1 MKKSNKNDI
10 TGDKLVSKKNSD
22 AYRDNYDAIF
32 RRGQVHGDRNFDTDG
47 YTKDEKIANG
57 VLGALFLLC
66 ALSISFDLA
75 ADQIKFKFKSP
86 SFSGVGT
93 SSHYLTI
100 DSQEMSR
107 KEALEAEIQAL
118 KDQAARD
125 AENTTLARF
134 IKNFESRVYAQLS
147 RQLVDQLFGENP
159 ATEGTFELF
168 DNLIT
173 WTSDGISIT
182 MTIFN
187 EGTGETT
194 TITIPIGDFGF
205 PTG

>member
-1 MKKSNKNDI
+1 MKEEKINNRISNAVI
-10 TGDKLVSKKNSD
+10 GAIFLLFLVSVT
-22 AYRDNYDAIF
+22 YDLKA
-32 RRGQVHGDRNFDTDG
+32 
-47 YTKDEKIANG
+47 DE
-57 VLGALFLLC
+57 
-66 ALSISFDLA
+66 
-75 ADQIKFKFKSP
+75 IKFGFKNP

-107 KEALEAEIQAL
+107 KEALEAEIQAMKDAL
-118 KDQAARD
+118 KREQ
-125 AENTTLARF
+125 ENTTLARF

-159 ATEGTFELF
+159 TENGSFTLF

-173 WTSDGISIT
+173 WTSDGITIT

-187 EGTGETT
+187 ETTGETT
-194 TITIPIGDFGF
+194 EITIPIGDFGF

>member
-1 MKKSNKNDI
+1 MKEEKLNNRVSN
-10 TGDKLVSKKNSD
+10 
-22 AYRDNYDAIF
+22 A
-32 RRGQVHGDRNFDTDG
+32 
-47 YTKDEKIANG
+47 
-57 VLGALFLLC
+57 VLGSLLVLILI
-66 ALSISFDLA
+66 AITSELK
-75 ADQIKFKFKSP
+75 ADEIKFKFKSP
-86 SFSGVGT
+86 SFSGIGT

-107 KEALEAEIQAL
+107 KEAIEAEIKAL
-118 KDQAARD
+118 KEEAERD
-125 AENTTLARF
+125 AENSTLARF

-159 ATEGTFELF
+159 ATSGSFMLF

-187 EGTGETT
+187 EATGETT

-205 PTG
+205 PG

>member
-1 MKKSNKNDI
+1 MKNKNDI
-10 TGDKLVSKKNSD
+10 TGDKMVTKPSS

-32 RRGQVHGDRNFDTDG
+32 SRRGQIHGDRNFDQDG
-47 YTKDEKIANG
+47 YKDEKIANG
-57 VLGALFLLC
+57 VLVALALLC
-66 ALSISFDLA
+66 TASITYDLN
-75 ADQIKFKFKSP
+75 ADEIKHKFKSP

-100 DSQEMSR
+100 DSQEIS
-107 KEALEAEIQAL
+107 KKDAVKAEIKAL
-118 KDQAARD
+118 ADAAKREE
-125 AENTTLARF
+125 ENTTLARF
-134 IKNFESRVYAQLS
+134 IKNFESRIYAQLS
-147 RQLVDQLFGENP
+147 RQLVDSLFGENP
-159 ATEGTFELF
+159 AEEGSFQLF

-173 WTSDGISIT
+173 WSSDGITIT

-205 PTG
+205 

>member
-1 MKKSNKNDI
+1 MTAKNDI
-10 TGDKLVSKKNSD
+10 TGDKIQTKPSTSY
-22 AYRDNYDAIF
+22 ADNYDSIF
-32 RRGQVHGDRNFDTDG
+32 KRRGQMHRDRNFDTDG
-47 YTKDEKIANG
+47 YVQDERIATG
-57 VLGALFLLC
+57 VIGALLVLFFV
-66 ALSISFDLA
+66 AVSYDLS
-75 ADQIKFKFKSP
+75 ADEIKHKFKSP

-100 DSQEMSR
+100 DSQEIS
-107 KEALEAEIQAL
+107 KKDALKAEIKALE
-118 KDQAARD
+118 DAAKRE

-134 IKNFESRVYAQLS
+134 IKNFESRIYAQLS
-147 RQLVDQLFGENP
+147 RQLVDSLFGENP
-159 ATEGTFELF
+159 AEEGSFQLF

-173 WTSDGISIT
+173 WTSDGITIT

-205 PTG
+205 

>member
-1 MKKSNKNDI
+1 MTKNEI
-10 TGDKLVSKKNSD
+10 TGDKLISKKNSD

-32 RRGQVHGDRNFDTDG
+32 KNRNFDKDG
-47 YTKDEKIANG
+47 YEQEKRDQKITNI
-57 VLGALFLLC
+57 VLLALFALC
-66 ALSISFDLA
+66 TTSIALDMQ
-75 ADQIKFKFKSP
+75 ADEIKFGFKSP

-100 DSQEMSR
+100 DSQEQT
-107 KEALEAEIQAL
+107 KKDAVKAEIKAL
-118 KDQAARD
+118 ADAAKR
-125 AENTTLARF
+125 AEENTTLARF
-134 IKNFESRVYAQLS
+134 IKNFESRIYAQLS

-159 ATEGTFELF
+159 AEEGSFQLF

-187 EGTGETT
+187 EATGETT

-205 PTG
+205 

>member
-1 MKKSNKNDI
+1 MNEKEINDR
-10 TGDKLVSKKNSD
+10 V
-22 AYRDNYDAIF
+22 
-32 RRGQVHGDRNFDTDG
+32 
-47 YTKDEKIANG
+47 ANG
-57 VLGALFLLC
+57 VIGALIV
-66 ALSISFDLA
+66 LSLIAVSTEIS
-75 ADQIKFKFKSP
+75 ADEIKFGFKNP

-107 KEALEAEIQAL
+107 KEAIAAEIKAL
-118 KDQAARD
+118 KEAAEREE
-125 AENTTLARF
+125 ENSTLARF

-159 ATEGTFELF
+159 ATEGSFMLF

-173 WTSDGISIT
+173 WTSDGVTIT

-187 EGTGETT
+187 EATGETT

>member
-1 MKKSNKNDI
+1 MKEEKVNNRISN
-10 TGDKLVSKKNSD
+10 
-22 AYRDNYDAIF
+22 AILGTIF
-32 RRGQVHGDRNFDTDG
+32 VFM
-47 YTKDEKIANG
+47 G
-57 VLGALFLLC
+57 VLF
-66 ALSISFDLA
+66 ISELN
-75 ADQIKFKFKSP
+75 ADEIKFGFKSP

-107 KEALEAEIQAL
+107 KDALEAEIQAMKDAL
-118 KDQAARD
+118 KREQ
-125 AENTTLARF
+125 ENTTLARF

-159 ATEGTFELF
+159 AENGSFTLF

-173 WTSDGISIT
+173 WTSDGFSIT

-187 EGTGETT
+187 ETTGETT
-194 TITIPIGDFGF
+194 EITIPIGDFGF

>member
-1 MKKSNKNDI
+1 MTKNDI
-10 TGDKLVSKKNSD
+10 TGDKLISKKNSD

-32 RRGQVHGDRNFDTDG
+32 KNRNFDKDG
-47 YTKDEKIANG
+47 YEQDKRDQKITNI
-57 VLGALFLLC
+57 VLLALFALC
-66 ALSISFDLA
+66 TTSIALDMQ
-75 ADQIKFKFKSP
+75 ADEIKFGFKSP

-100 DSQEMSR
+100 DSQEQT
-107 KEALEAEIQAL
+107 KKDAVKAEIKAL
-118 KDQAARD
+118 ADAAKR
-125 AENTTLARF
+125 AEENTTLARF
-134 IKNFESRVYAQLS
+134 IKNFESRIYAQLS

-159 ATEGTFELF
+159 AEEGSFQLF

-187 EGTGETT
+187 EATGETT

-205 PTG
+205 

>member
-1 MKKSNKNDI
+1 MKTNLKNN
-10 TGDKLVSKKNSD
+10 V
-22 AYRDNYDAIF
+22 
-32 RRGQVHGDRNFDTDG
+32 
-47 YTKDEKIANG
+47 
-57 VLGALFLLC
+57 
-66 ALSISFDLA
+66 A
-75 ADQIKFKFKSP
+75 ADDNADLSWDSDFEEQCRERFGDNMPDLPQKKHWWPELVVVLLLGTIIGTQLQADEIKFGFKSP

-100 DSQEMSR
+100 DSQEVS
-107 KEALEAEIQAL
+107 KKDALKAEIKAL
-118 KDQAARD
+118 ADAAKREE
-125 AENTTLARF
+125 ENTTLARF
-134 IKNFESRVYAQLS
+134 IKNFESRIYAQLS

-159 ATEGTFELF
+159 ATEGSFQLF

-173 WTSDGISIT
+173 WSSDGISIT

-187 EGTGETT
+187 EATGETT

>member
-1 MKKSNKNDI
+1 MKEEKVNNRVSN
-10 TGDKLVSKKNSD
+10 
-22 AYRDNYDAIF
+22 A
-32 RRGQVHGDRNFDTDG
+32 
-47 YTKDEKIANG
+47 
-57 VLGALFLLC
+57 VLGTIFLFMVVLF
-66 ALSISFDLA
+66 ISELN
-75 ADQIKFKFKSP
+75 ADEIKFGFKNP

-107 KEALEAEIQAL
+107 KDALEAEIQAMKDAL
-118 KDQAARD
+118 KREQ
-125 AENTTLARF
+125 ENTTLARF

-159 ATEGTFELF
+159 AENGSFTLF

-173 WTSDGISIT
+173 WTSDGFSIT

-187 EGTGETT
+187 ETTGETT
-194 TITIPIGDFGF
+194 EITIPIGDFGF

>member
-1 MKKSNKNDI
+1 M
-10 TGDKLVSKKNSD
+10 
-22 AYRDNYDAIF
+22 RE
-32 RRGQVHGDRNFDTDG
+32 
-47 YTKDEKIANG
+47 EKINNRVANS
-57 VLGALFLLC
+57 VIGALLFLCLI
-66 ALSISFDLA
+66 AITSEIT
-75 ADQIKFKFKSP
+75 ADEIKFGFKNP

-107 KEALEAEIQAL
+107 KEAIEAEIKAL
-118 KDQAARD
+118 KEQLERD

-159 ATEGTFELF
+159 AQNGSFTLF

-173 WTSDGISIT
+173 WTSDGVNIT

-187 EGTGETT
+187 ETTGETT
-194 TITIPIGDFGF
+194 VITIPIGDFGF

>member
-1 MKKSNKNDI
+1 MNERKLNNRISNAVI
-10 TGDKLVSKKNSD
+10 GAILVLT
-22 AYRDNYDAIF
+22 AVAF
-32 RRGQVHGDRNFDTDG
+32 VAEA
-47 YTKDEKIANG
+47 DE
-57 VLGALFLLC
+57 
-66 ALSISFDLA
+66 
-75 ADQIKFKFKSP
+75 IKFGFKNP

-107 KEALEAEIQAL
+107 KDAIKAEIKAL
-118 KDQAARD
+118 KEAAEREE
-125 AENTTLARF
+125 ANSTLARF

-159 ATEGTFELF
+159 ATEGSFMLF

-173 WTSDGISIT
+173 WTSDGVSIT

-187 EGTGETT
+187 EATGETT
-194 TITIPIGDFGF
+194 EITIPIGDFGF
-205 PTG
+205 PAG

>member
-1 MKKSNKNDI
+1 MKEEKINNRISNAVI
-10 TGDKLVSKKNSD
+10 GAIFVLFLVSVTHD
-22 AYRDNYDAIF
+22 LTA
-32 RRGQVHGDRNFDTDG
+32 
-47 YTKDEKIANG
+47 DE
-57 VLGALFLLC
+57 
-66 ALSISFDLA
+66 
-75 ADQIKFKFKSP
+75 IKFGFKNP

-107 KEALEAEIQAL
+107 KDALEAEIQAMKDAL
-118 KDQAARD
+118 KREQ
-125 AENTTLARF
+125 ENTTLARF

-159 ATEGTFELF
+159 AENGSFTLF

-173 WTSDGISIT
+173 WTSDGFSIT

-187 EGTGETT
+187 ETTGETT
-194 TITIPIGDFGF
+194 EITIPIGDFGF

>member
-1 MKKSNKNDI
+1 MTKNEI
-10 TGDKLVSKKNSD
+10 TGDKLISKKNSD
-22 AYRDNYDAIF
+22 AYRDNYDQIF
-32 RRGQVHGDRNFDTDG
+32 NKKVD
-47 YTKDEKIANG
+47 KVIEKKFHWWPI
-57 VLGALFLLC
+57 VIVPFLVWE
-66 ALSISFDLA
+66 LA
-75 ADQIKFKFKSP
+75 ADEIKFGFKSP

-100 DSQEMSR
+100 DSQEQT
-107 KEALEAEIQAL
+107 KKDAVKAEIKAL
-118 KDQAARD
+118 ADAAKREE
-125 AENTTLARF
+125 ENTTLARF

-159 ATEGTFELF
+159 AEEGSFQLY

-173 WTSDGISIT
+173 WTTDGITIT

-187 EGTGETT
+187 ESTGETT

-205 PTG
+205 

>member
-1 MKKSNKNDI
+1 MKEEKLNNRISN
-10 TGDKLVSKKNSD
+10 V
-22 AYRDNYDAIF
+22 
-32 RRGQVHGDRNFDTDG
+32 
-47 YTKDEKIANG
+47 
-57 VLGALFLLC
+57 VLGTIFVLMSVVFVAELK
-66 ALSISFDLA
+66 
-75 ADQIKFKFKSP
+75 ADEIKFGFKNP

-107 KEALEAEIQAL
+107 KDALEAEIQAL
-118 KDQAARD
+118 KDAAKRE

-159 ATEGTFELF
+159 TENGSFTLF

-173 WTSDGISIT
+173 WTSDGFSIT

-187 EGTGETT
+187 ETTGETT
-194 TITIPIGDFGF
+194 EITIPIGDFGF

>member
-1 MKKSNKNDI
+1 MRRKDTKSR
-10 TGDKLVSKKNSD
+10 KLVS
-22 AYRDNYDAIF
+22 
-32 RRGQVHGDRNFDTDG
+32 
-47 YTKDEKIANG
+47 G
-57 VLGALFLLC
+57 VLALALLIVAFLFFTGK
-66 ALSISFDLA
+66 IK
-75 ADQIKFKFKSP
+75 ADEIKFGFKNP

-107 KEALEAEIQAL
+107 KEAIAAEIKAL
-118 KDQAARD
+118 KEAAERD
-125 AENTTLARF
+125 AENSTLARF

-159 ATEGTFELF
+159 ATEGSFMLF

-187 EGTGETT
+187 EATGETT